1 MQTIKSKAPQPI
13 FVPALEKVLEPEMA
27 YTISDAE
34 FALVKNHPWIEA
46 MASASTPTTDMARPN
61 APQTSESEI

>member
-34 FALVKNHPWIEA
+34 FALVKNHPWIE
-46 MASASTPTTDMARPN
+46 TVTREGVPTTDMARSN